1 MNRTRYILALLLG
14 VALFLTSCTSG
25 EQASKPS
32 AKPSEDQQVE
42 QSEATRPQEESTEEA
57 SPQKKDS
64 ASAPSSEP
72 KEEAAKLSA
81 FAATTTVTRV
91 VDGDT
96 IDISPAVEGETRV
109 RLIGVDAP
117 ETNDPDC
124 GKQAYA
130 DEAKAFTTSRLQR
143 QEVGLEFDVEQTD
156 RYGRLLAYV
165 YPDEEQM
172 FNETLLREG
181 YAQVATF
188 PPNVRYVDRFL
199 AAQEVARSAGI
210 GLWGL
215 SPEDLAAQTD
225 RGNGIGGDCL
235 QKEAAQPQAS
245 GQQVQPAPSSP
256 SGSVP
261 PNPDG
266 SCPDN
271 APIKGNA
278 SSGIYHPP
286 NARYYGKTKAEECF
300 ASDLD
305 AVTAGYRRAK
315 V

>member
-14 VALFLTSCTSG
+14 TALFLASCASG

-32 AKPSEDQQVE
+32 PKPSEDQQVE
-42 QSEATRPQEESTEEA
+42 QSEATRLQEESTEEA
-57 SPQKKDS
+57 SPQKKES

-96 IDISPAVEGETRV
+96 IDISPAVEGKTRV
-109 RLIGVDAP
+109 RLIGVDTP

-124 GKQAYA
+124 GKQVYA

-143 QEVGLEFDVEQTD
+143 QEVGLEFDIEMTD
-156 RYGRLLAYV
+156 DSRLLAYV
-165 YPDEEQM
+165 YPDEEEM

-199 AAQEVARSAGI
+199 AAQEGARSAGI

-225 RGNGIGGDCL
+225 RGNGIGGYCL
-235 QKEAAQPQAS
+235 QQEAAQPKVS
-245 GQQVQPAPSSP
+245 PQQVQPAPSSP
-256 SGSVP
+256 SGHVP

-300 ASDLD
+300 ASDLE
-305 AVTAGYRRAK
+305 AVAAGYRRAK